1 MFSMHLDTAR
11 TWRGGQNQVL
21 LTVLG
26 LRAAGHRAMLVAHP
40 EGELRRRASEGAD
53 VIALAPRAEMDL
65 SAGWRLARVVRREAP
80 AILHAHDPHAV
91 AMASLAVSLD
101 PRGPQPVLVASRRV
115 DFRLKDHAFS
125 KWKYRQVRMFICAS
139 EAIRQL
145 LVAGGIEEARTVTVH
160 EGIDIAHVDA
170 APRVDVHSDFWLPH
184 GAPIV
189 GNIAALVPH
198 KGQHDLVE
206 AAALVVREL
215 PDARFL
221 IVGDGELREPLLRQ
235 VQDLRLQKHVI
246 LTGFRRDALGLLKA
260 FDVFVMSSINEG
272 LGTSLL
278 DAMACQTP
286 IVATAVGGIP
296 EVVSSGETGLL
307 VPPRAPRE
315 MAAAILRLLRN
326 ARERELFARAGRTR
340 VLARFTVERM
350 VRETAAVYERLA
362 GTGPAAGSGRPARD
376 GRSRTGPASPGDTGR
391 SRTLWDPPDR
401 DGKATP

>member
-26 LRAAGHRAMLVAHP
+26 LRASGHRAMLVAHP
-40 EGELRRRASEGAD
+40 EGELRRRASEGTD
-53 VIALAPRAEMDL
+53 VIGLAPRTEMDL
-65 SAGWRLARVVRREAP
+65 SAGWRLSRVIRREAP
-80 AILHAHDPHAV
+80 SILHAHDPHAV
-91 AMASLAVSLD
+91 AMAGLAVSLD

-160 EGIDIAHVDA
+160 EGIDISHVDA
-170 APRVDVHSDFWLPH
+170 ATRVDVHSDFWLPH

-221 IVGDGELREPLLRQ
+221 VVGEGELRSALERRIQELH
-235 VQDLRLQKHVI
+235 LQKHVL
-246 LTGFRRDALGLLKA
+246 LTGFRPDALGLLKG
-260 FDVFVMSSINEG
+260 FDLFVMSSVNEG

-278 DAMACQTP
+278 DAMACEKP
-286 IVATAVGGIP
+286 VVATSVGGIP
-296 EVVSSGETGLL
+296 EVVAHGETGLL

-326 ARERELFARAGRTR
+326 ARERQVFARAGRTR

-362 GTGPAAGSGRPARD
+362 GTGRAAGTARRGRNA
-376 GRSRTGPASPGDTGR
+376 GTRTDPASPGDTAR

-401 DGKATP
+401 DG